1 MPRIIILQADNPI
14 TVELTSFPA
23 KMGRS
28 PDGAVV
34 IADNPQVSRT
44 HAQIVEDNGQYFLED
59 LGGANFTFQN
69 GKQIPPRTRSDVP
82 LADSDRLK
90 LGPVKLRFE
99 MEAAAAAVAGAAPED
114 RQVDISD
121 EMSSTIMGVVQAQGF
136 GVFEVRPEDK
146 LKGILRINQ
155 SLAGQVDPNEMAP
168 RILDALFDIF
178 PQADRGSIVV
188 QDESSDRLVPAAQK
202 LRDETEDESVRL
214 SRTVVTKVMEEKTGI
229 LSADAASDERF
240 NAAESIS
247 NLTIRSMMCVP
258 LLGLQGDAFGVI
270 NLDTQ
275 NPISRFTQEDLEL
288 LLAVASQAAASYE
301 TVRLMKSYLQKQKQD
316 AEMKIAMQVQK
327 SLLPDEL
334 PSVAGYQFFA
344 SYDAA
349 QAVGGDYFDCFE
361 LDNGKI
367 CVSFGDVAGKGV
379 PGALIMSRISSVV
392 QNTMGFTDDVSEAI
406 RRINHHMCHNMV
418 SGRFVTYTLAVIDP
432 ANNHMAMINSG
443 HFPLLTR
450 HADGSIE
457 EVGTEAIGIPIGI
470 MADYPY
476 QMVEREIAPGD
487 LFVLRT
493 DGVDEAMAPNG
504 DLYTTERVLEFVK
517 TGAQDPEELGK
528 AMLADV
534 RKHANGRA
542 QNDDIAIMT
551 FGRLR

>member
-1 MPRIIILQADNPI
+1 MPRITILQADNPEI
-14 TVELTSFPA
+14 IELTSFPA

-34 IADNPQVSRT
+34 IKDNPQVSRT
-44 HAQIVEDNGQYFLED
+44 HAQIVEIDGQYFLED

-69 GKQIPPRTRSDVP
+69 GKQIPPRTRSEVP

-99 MEAAAAAVAGAAPED
+99 LDSTSPGGELHSSGQVA
-114 RQVDISD
+114 ISD
-121 EMSSTIMGVVQAQGF
+121 DMSSTIMGECDASGGF
-136 GVFEVRPEDK
+136 GVFEVRAEDK

-155 SLAGQVDPNEMAP
+155 SLAGQVDLTEMAP

-188 QDESSDRLVPAAQK
+188 QSDTADRLVPAAQK

-214 SRTVVTKVMEEKTGI
+214 SRTVVQKVMAEKTAI
-229 LSADAASDERF
+229 LSADAATDERF
-240 NAAESIS
+240 NASESIS
-247 NLTIRSMMCVP
+247 SLTIRSMMCVP
-258 LLGLQGDAFGVI
+258 LLSLQGTAFGVI

-275 NPISRFTQEDLEL
+275 NPIKRFNQEDLEL
-288 LLAVASQAAASYE
+288 LLAVASQAAVSYE
-301 TVRLMKSYLQKQKQD
+301 TVRLMKSHLEKQKQD

-327 SLLPDEL
+327 SLLPEVL
-334 PSVAGYQFFA
+334 PQVDGYKFYA

-349 QAVGGDYFDCFE
+349 QAVGGDYFDCFQ

-392 QNTMGFTDDVSEAI
+392 QNTMGFTDDVAQAI
-406 RRINHHMCHNMV
+406 SRINKHMCHNMV
-418 SGRFVTYTLAVIDP
+418 SGRFVTYTLAVIDTQ
-432 ANNHMAMINSG
+432 ANHLSMVNAG
-443 HFPLLTR
+443 HFALLNR

-457 EVGTEAIGIPIGI
+457 EVGAEAIGIPIGI
-470 MADYPY
+470 MADFPY
-476 QMVEREIAPGD
+476 QVVERDIAPGD

-493 DGVDEAMAPNG
+493 DGVDEAMAPNSN
-504 DLYTTERVLEFVK
+504 LYTTERVLEFVK
-517 TGAQDPEELGK
+517 SGPADPDELGK

-534 RKHANGRA
+534 RKHADGRA

-551 FGRLR
+551 FGRLQ